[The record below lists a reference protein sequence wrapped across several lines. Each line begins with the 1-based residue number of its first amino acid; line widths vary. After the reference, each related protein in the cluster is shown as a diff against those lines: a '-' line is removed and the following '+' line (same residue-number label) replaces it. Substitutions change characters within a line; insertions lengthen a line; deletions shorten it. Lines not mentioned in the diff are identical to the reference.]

1 MRAAA
6 YSDSRRKCKPEFLG
20 NAFVSIAAMS
30 SGGEETGIARG
41 APVREEMIPLVDR
54 WFWVYGEGFGEL
66 DEAAFNTTFEELGRD
81 FHPGGP
87 GPVGVCVTVDDREL
101 IEQRPEPVWPGTD
114 LLFAGYLPD
123 GRQLRIR
130 YFWGATIGPGLPD
143 SPSLDEAAARD
154 YTLGPS
160 FRIESL
166 AASGVTEDDV
176 LDMWA
181 REGVLPPP
189 LARERV
195 RQVSLVAITGELEV
209 AGVSS
214 IYLQHNP
221 QLRMDLWYYR
231 TFVAARHRHGNL
243 AAQLIIRNR
252 DLLEQRFT
260 SGEDRRGQGM
270 IFELENEGMRRHLN
284 NAYWP
289 NSDFFFIGENEHG
302 AHVRV
307 HYFPG
312 ARVPPP
318 RETPTD

>member
-1 MRAAA
+1 M
-6 YSDSRRKCKPEFLG
+6 
-20 NAFVSIAAMS
+20 
-30 SGGEETGIARG
+30 SGGGEQIEVASGARLSEEL
-41 APVREEMIPLVDR
+41 IPLVDR
-54 WFWVYGEGFGEL
+54 WFWVYRAGSGQL
-66 DEAAFNTTFEELGRD
+66 DEAAFNATFQELEKD
-81 FHPGGP
+81 FEPGGP
-87 GPVGVCVTVDDREL
+87 GPVGVCVTVDDRDL
-101 IEQRPEPVWPGTD
+101 IERRPAPIWPDTD

-143 SPSLDEAAARD
+143 SPSLEEAASRD

-160 FRIESL
+160 FRIEPL
-166 AASGVTEDDV
+166 AASEVTAEDV
-176 LDMWA
+176 LAMWA

-195 RQVSLVAITGELEV
+195 RQVHLVAITGEREV
-209 AGVSS
+209 AGVST

-221 QLRMDLWYYR
+221 QLRMDLFYYR
-231 TFVAARHRHGNL
+231 TFVAARHRQGNL

-260 SGEDRRGQGM
+260 SGEDPSGQGM

-318 RETPTD
+318 HGTPTG